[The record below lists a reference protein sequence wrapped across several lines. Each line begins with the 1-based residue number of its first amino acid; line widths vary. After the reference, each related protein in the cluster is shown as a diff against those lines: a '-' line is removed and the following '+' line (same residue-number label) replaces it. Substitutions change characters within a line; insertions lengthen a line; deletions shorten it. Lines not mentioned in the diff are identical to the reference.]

1 MDMTLYK
8 IGEEIGKILGSEE
21 WGDDQEK
28 ALAELEMALE
38 VKADN
43 IVGFCAKLESFSTMC
58 KAEEERIAAKRKA
71 VENRAASL
79 RKYLLANMKAVG
91 RSEIQAGT
99 HTLKIQKNPPAVKV
113 DSEADIPA
121 KYWIVIPAVTQLDK
135 KTLGADLK
143 NGEIAGAHLEQSER
157 LVVK

>member
-8 IGEEIGKILGSEE
+8 IGEEIGKILESEE

-71 VENRAASL
+71 VESRAASL

-91 RSEIQAGT
+91 RSEIQTGT
-99 HTLKIQKNPPAVKV
+99 HTLKIQKNPPAVKI
-113 DSEADIPA
+113 DDEAAIPA
-121 KYWIVIPAVTQLDK
+121 RYWLIIPETKQIDK
-135 KTLGADLK
+135 NAIKADLK
-143 NGEIAGAHLEQSER
+143 NGPVEGAHMEQGER